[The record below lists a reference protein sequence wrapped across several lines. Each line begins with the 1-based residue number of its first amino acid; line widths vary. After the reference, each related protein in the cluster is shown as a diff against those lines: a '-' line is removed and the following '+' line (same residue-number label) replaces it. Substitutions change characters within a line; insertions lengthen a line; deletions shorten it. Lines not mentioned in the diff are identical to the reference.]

1 MQRLRNIKKGDI
13 ILLDFNLKISD
24 NFLTKEQEKIYSKL
38 IKNIK
43 EIKGDQLWKVKTK
56 INNFHFNF
64 STLQN

>member
-43 EIKGDQLWKVKTK
+43 EIKGG
-56 INNFHFNF
+56 INAKFRFRF
-64 STLQN
+64 Q

>member
-43 EIKGDQLWKVKTK
+43 EIKGDQL
-56 INNFHFNF
+56 
-64 STLQN
+64 